1 MVKWQQ
7 DRLQEKGIRMT
18 IRKKLW
24 LHSFLSLIAA
34 MLLMGFI
41 IVNMLSIQAT
51 NKNIVPVLLTIERL
65 EASMKSAKQSLN
77 NAAYNMTEGN
87 KQEVL
92 AQIETTEKL
101 INKLEKSLK
110 QKEFLA
116 LLAKAKQK
124 FADVHT
130 ESLAALDHRNASE
143 ARRQAMRIEGA
154 INDIYTLQLYINDY
168 YNELQRDL
176 QGQIHFVIWTA
187 VISSIALIVLSGA
200 ISLRLTRSIT
210 NPLKRLANNAA
221 EIAGGNLLVAR
232 IDYKHN
238 DELGALNVAFHT
250 MVEELKRLLR
260 SVEVASQ
267 QVETFAKEIEADN
280 QMLTEI
286 NRQVAVSTN
295 ELSAGAQSIS
305 EELQQAVQ
313 QIEKMDDTFAKT
325 AERTKQTAHYSE
337 AAVEAIQHGQQAIER
352 QLHAIRESNA
362 AMLSI
367 EEATNKF
374 ASYAANIEQ
383 MAKAV
388 SHIAEQTNLLALN
401 AAIEAAR
408 AGEAGKGF
416 AVVADEVRKLAEQSA
431 QATKQI
437 FETVSLIKHG
447 IASVS
452 AAVAQGVKIT
462 KQQSQS
468 IETTTKAFAE
478 IEGKVAGI
486 SADIQALAVNMTTS
500 KQLEEKVLQNVESI
514 SAVVEQ
520 SAAGSE
526 EIAASMAEQLTAF
539 EKMVEKAAKLRQL
552 TDELHEVM
560 AKFRME

>member
-1 MVKWQQ
+1 M
-7 DRLQEKGIRMT
+7 MT

-24 LHSFLSLIAA
+24 LHSFLSLIASII
-34 MLLMGFI
+34 LMGFI
-41 IVNMLSIQAT
+41 IGNMLSIEAT
-51 NKNIVPVLLTIERL
+51 NKDIVPVLLTVEKL

-92 AQIETTEKL
+92 TQIETTEKL
-101 INKLEKSLK
+101 ISKLEKSLK
-110 QKEFLA
+110 QKEFHA

-124 FADVHT
+124 FAEVHT
-130 ESLAALDHRNASE
+130 ESLDALEHRDASE
-143 ARRQAMRIEGA
+143 TRRQAMRIEGA
-154 INDIYTLQLYINDY
+154 INDIYTLQLYTNDY

-176 QGQIHFVIWTA
+176 QAQIRFVIWTA
-187 VISSIALIVLSGA
+187 MFGSIALIVLSGA
-200 ISLRLTRSIT
+200 VSLRLTRSIT
-210 NPLKRLANNAA
+210 NPLRQLAKNAT
-221 EIAGGNLLVAR
+221 EIAGGNLLVER
-232 IDYKHN
+232 IDYKRD
-238 DELGALNVAFHT
+238 DELGALNTAFHT
-250 MVEELKRLLR
+250 MVDELKRLLR

-267 QVETFAKEIEADN
+267 QVETFAKEIETDN
-280 QMLTEI
+280 KMLMEI
-286 NRQVAVSTN
+286 NRQVALSTN

-313 QIEKMDDTFAKT
+313 QIEKIDDTFAKT
-325 AERTKQTAHYSE
+325 VERTEQTAHYSE
-337 AAVEAIQHGQQAIER
+337 AAVKAIQHGQKAIEQQVR
-352 QLHAIRESNA
+352 FIRESNEA
-362 AMLSI
+362 TLSI
-367 EEATNKF
+367 EQATNEF
-374 ASYAANIEQ
+374 MSYAANIEQ

-388 SHIAEQTNLLALN
+388 SDMAEQTNLLALN

-416 AVVADEVRKLAEQSA
+416 AVVAEEVRKLAEQSA

-437 FETVSLIKHG
+437 FETVSHIKRG
-447 IASVS
+447 VASVS
-452 AAVAQGVKIT
+452 EAVARGVNIAE
-462 KQQSQS
+462 QQSQS
-468 IETTTKAFAE
+468 IEMTTEAFAE

-486 SADIQALAVNMTTS
+486 SANIQALVDDVAIS

-526 EIAASMAEQLTAF
+526 EIAASMSEQLTAF
-539 EKMVEKAAKLRQL
+539 ENMVEKVTKLRQL

>member
-1 MVKWQQ
+1 M
-7 DRLQEKGIRMT
+7 MT

-24 LHSFLSLIAA
+24 LHSFLSLIASII
-34 MLLMGFI
+34 LMGFI
-41 IVNMLSIQAT
+41 IGNMLSIEAT
-51 NKNIVPVLLTIERL
+51 NKDIIPVLLTVEKL

-92 AQIETTEKL
+92 TQIETTEKL
-101 INKLEKSLK
+101 ISKLEKSLK
-110 QKEFLA
+110 QKEFRA

-124 FADVHT
+124 FAEVHT
-130 ESLAALDHRNASE
+130 ESLDALEHRDASE
-143 ARRQAMRIEGA
+143 TRRQAMRIEGA
-154 INDIYTLQLYINDY
+154 INDIYTLQLYTNDY

-176 QGQIHFVIWTA
+176 QAQIRFVIWTA
-187 VISSIALIVLSGA
+187 MFGSIALIVLSGA
-200 ISLRLTRSIT
+200 VSLRLTRSIT
-210 NPLKRLANNAA
+210 NPLRQLAKNAT
-221 EIAGGNLLVAR
+221 EIAGGNLLVER
-232 IDYKHN
+232 IDYKRD
-238 DELGALNVAFHT
+238 DELGALNTAFHT
-250 MVEELKRLLR
+250 MVDELKRLLR

-267 QVETFAKEIEADN
+267 QVETFAKEIETDN
-280 QMLTEI
+280 KMLMEI
-286 NRQVAVSTN
+286 NRQVALSTN

-313 QIEKMDDTFAKT
+313 QIEKIDDTFAKT
-325 AERTKQTAHYSE
+325 VERTEQTAHYSE
-337 AAVEAIQHGQQAIER
+337 AAVKAIQHGQKAIEQQVR
-352 QLHAIRESNA
+352 FIRESNEA
-362 AMLSI
+362 TLSI
-367 EEATNKF
+367 EQATNEF
-374 ASYAANIEQ
+374 MSYAANIEQ

-388 SHIAEQTNLLALN
+388 SDMAEQTNLLALN

-416 AVVADEVRKLAEQSA
+416 AVVAEEVRKLAEQSA

-437 FETVSLIKHG
+437 FETVSHIKRG
-447 IASVS
+447 VASVS
-452 AAVAQGVKIT
+452 EAVARGVNIAE
-462 KQQSQS
+462 QQSQS
-468 IETTTKAFAE
+468 IEMTTEAFAE

-486 SADIQALAVNMTTS
+486 SANIQALVDDVAIS

-526 EIAASMAEQLTAF
+526 EIAASMSEQLTAF
-539 EKMVEKAAKLRQL
+539 ENMVEKVTKLRQL

>member
-1 MVKWQQ
+1 
-7 DRLQEKGIRMT
+7 MT
-18 IRKKLW
+18 IRRKLW
-24 LHSFLSLIAA
+24 LHSFLSLIASTV
-34 MLLMGFI
+34 LMGFI

-51 NKNIVPVLLTIERL
+51 NKDIVPVLLTIEKL

-101 INKLEKSLK
+101 IGELEKSLK
-110 QKEFLA
+110 QKEFRV
-116 LLAKAKQK
+116 LLEKAKQK
-124 FADVHT
+124 FAEVHNA
-130 ESLAALDHRNASE
+130 SLAALEHRDVSE

-154 INDIYTLQLYINDY
+154 VNDIYTLQLYTNDY
-168 YNELQRDL
+168 YKELQRDL
-176 QGQIHFVIWTA
+176 QAQIRFVIWTA
-187 VISSIALIVLSGA
+187 VIGSIALIVVSGA
-200 ISLRLTRSIT
+200 MSLRLTRSIT
-210 NPLKRLANNAA
+210 NPLKQLAHNAV
-221 EIAGGNLLVAR
+221 EIAGGNLLVER
-232 IDYKHN
+232 IDYKQN

-260 SVEVASQ
+260 SVEVVSQ
-267 QVETFAKEIEADN
+267 QVETFAKEIETEN
-280 QMLTEI
+280 KMLTEI
-286 NRQVAVSTN
+286 NRQVALSTN

-325 AERTKQTAHYSE
+325 AERTEQTAHYSE
-337 AAVEAIQHGQQAIER
+337 TAVEAIQHGQKAMEQ
-352 QLHAIRESNA
+352 QMHFIRESNEA
-362 AMLSI
+362 TLSI
-367 EEATNKF
+367 EQATNEF
-374 ASYAANIEQ
+374 TSYAANIEQ
-383 MAKAV
+383 MAKVV
-388 SHIAEQTNLLALN
+388 SDIAEQTNLLALN

-416 AVVADEVRKLAEQSA
+416 AVVAEEVRKLAEQSA

-447 IASVS
+447 ISTVS
-452 AAVAQGVKIT
+452 ETVARAVKIAE
-462 KQQSQS
+462 QQSQS

-478 IEGKVAGI
+478 IEDKVAGI
-486 SADIQALAVNMTTS
+486 SADIQALVDDVIMS

-539 EKMVEKAAKLRQL
+539 EKMVEKVTKLRQL

>member
-1 MVKWQQ
+1 
-7 DRLQEKGIRMT
+7 MT
-18 IRKKLW
+18 IRRKLW
-24 LHSFLSLIAA
+24 LHSFLSLIASII
-34 MLLMGFI
+34 LMGFI
-41 IVNMLSIQAT
+41 IANMLSIQAT
-51 NKNIVPVLLTIERL
+51 NKDIVPVLLTVEKL

-77 NAAYNMTEGN
+77 NAAYSMTEGN

-92 AQIETTEKL
+92 TQIEATEKL
-101 INKLEKSLK
+101 IGKLEKSLK
-110 QKEFLA
+110 QKEFRS

-130 ESLAALDHRNASE
+130 KSIAALEHRDASE

-154 INDIYTLQLYINDY
+154 VNDVYTLQLYANDY
-168 YNELQRDL
+168 YKELQRDL

-187 VISSIALIVLSGA
+187 VIGSIALIVLSGA

-221 EIAGGNLLVAR
+221 EIAGGNLLVER
-232 IDYKHN
+232 IDYKQN

-260 SVEVASQ
+260 SVEVVSQ
-267 QVETFAKEIEADN
+267 KVETFAKEIEADN

-286 NRQVAVSTN
+286 NQQVALSTN

-337 AAVEAIQHGQQAIER
+337 AAVEAIQHGQKAMEQQMHFIC
-352 QLHAIRESNA
+352 ESN
-362 AMLSI
+362 
-367 EEATNKF
+367 EATLLIEKATNEF
-374 ASYAANIEQ
+374 TSYAVNIEQ

-388 SHIAEQTNLLALN
+388 SDIAEQTNLLALN

-437 FETVSLIKHG
+437 FETVSLIKQG
-447 IASVS
+447 ISSVS
-452 AAVAQGVKIT
+452 AAVAQGVKIAE
-462 KQQSQS
+462 QQSQT
-468 IETTTKAFAE
+468 IETTTRAFAE

-486 SADIQALAVNMTTS
+486 SADIQALVDSVSMS

-539 EKMVEKAAKLRQL
+539 EKMVEKVTKLRQL

-560 AKFRME
+560 TKFRME

>member
-1 MVKWQQ
+1 
-7 DRLQEKGIRMT
+7 MT
-18 IRKKLW
+18 IRRKLW
-24 LHSFLSLIAA
+24 IHSFFSLIASII
-34 MLLMGFI
+34 LMGFI
-41 IVNMLSIQAT
+41 IANMLSIQAT
-51 NKNIVPVLLTIERL
+51 NKDMVPVLLTVEKL
-65 EASMKSAKQSLN
+65 KASMESVKQSLN

-87 KQEVL
+87 KQEVIVQTK
-92 AQIETTEKL
+92 ATMQFIS
-101 INKLEKSLK
+101 KLEKSLK
-110 QKEFLA
+110 QKEFRF

-124 FADVHT
+124 FAEVHT
-130 ESLAALDHRNASE
+130 ASLAALDRRDASE
-143 ARRQAMRIEGA
+143 IRRQAMRIEGA
-154 INDIYTLQLYINDY
+154 VNDIYTLQLYTNDY
-168 YNELQRDL
+168 YNELLRDL
-176 QGQIHFVIWTA
+176 QGQIRFVIWTA
-187 VISSIALIVLSGA
+187 VIGSIALIVLSGA

-210 NPLKRLANNAA
+210 NPLKQLANNASKIA
-221 EIAGGNLLVAR
+221 EGNLLVER
-232 IDYKHN
+232 IDYKQN
-238 DELGALNVAFHT
+238 DELGALNAAFHT

-260 SVEVASQ
+260 SVETVSQ

-280 QMLTEI
+280 KTLTEI
-286 NRQVAVSTN
+286 NRQVALSTN

-337 AAVEAIQHGQQAIER
+337 TVVEAIQHGQKAMEQ
-352 QLHAIRESNA
+352 QMHFIRESN
-362 AMLSI
+362 
-367 EEATNKF
+367 EATLLIEQATNEF
-374 ASYAANIEQ
+374 TSYAANIEQ

-388 SHIAEQTNLLALN
+388 SEIAEQTNLLALN

-416 AVVADEVRKLAEQSA
+416 AVVAEEVRKLAEQSA

-437 FETVSLIKHG
+437 FETVSHIKRG
-447 IASVS
+447 IASVAS
-452 AAVAQGVKIT
+452 AVVQGVKIAE
-462 KQQSQS
+462 QQSQT
-468 IETTTKAFAE
+468 IETTTKAFSE
-478 IEGKVAGI
+478 IEDKVAGI
-486 SADIQALAVNMTTS
+486 SVDIQALVDGVNMS

-539 EKMVEKAAKLRQL
+539 EKMVEKVTKLRQL
-552 TDELHEVM
+552 TDEMHEVM

>member
-1 MVKWQQ
+1 M
-7 DRLQEKGIRMT
+7 MT

-24 LHSFLSLIAA
+24 LHSFLSLIASII
-34 MLLMGFI
+34 LMGFI
-41 IVNMLSIQAT
+41 IGNMLSIEAT
-51 NKNIVPVLLTIERL
+51 NKDIVPVLLTVEKL

-92 AQIETTEKL
+92 TQIETTEKL
-101 INKLEKSLK
+101 ISKLEKSLK
-110 QKEFLA
+110 QKEFRA

-124 FADVHT
+124 FAEVHT
-130 ESLAALDHRNASE
+130 ESLTALDHRDASE

-154 INDIYTLQLYINDY
+154 INDIYTLQLYTNDY

-176 QGQIHFVIWTA
+176 QAQIRFVIWTA
-187 VISSIALIVLSGA
+187 MFSSIALIVLSGA
-200 ISLRLTRSIT
+200 VSLRLTRSIT
-210 NPLKRLANNAA
+210 NPLRQLAKNAT
-221 EIAGGNLLVAR
+221 EIAGGNLLVER
-232 IDYKHN
+232 IDYKRD
-238 DELGALNVAFHT
+238 DELGALNTAFHT
-250 MVEELKRLLR
+250 MVDELKRLLR

-267 QVETFAKEIEADN
+267 QVETFAKEIETDN
-280 QMLTEI
+280 KMLMEI
-286 NRQVAVSTN
+286 NRQVALSTN

-313 QIEKMDDTFAKT
+313 QIEKIDDTFAKT
-325 AERTKQTAHYSE
+325 VERTEQTAHYSE
-337 AAVEAIQHGQQAIER
+337 AAVKAIQHGQKAIEQQVR
-352 QLHAIRESNA
+352 FIRESNEA
-362 AMLSI
+362 TLSI
-367 EEATNKF
+367 EQATNEF
-374 ASYAANIEQ
+374 MSYAANIEQ

-388 SHIAEQTNLLALN
+388 SDMAEQTNLLALN

-416 AVVADEVRKLAEQSA
+416 AVVAEEVRKLAEQSA

-447 IASVS
+447 VS
-452 AAVAQGVKIT
+452 TVSGAVAQAVKIAE
-462 KQQSQS
+462 QQSQS

-478 IEGKVAGI
+478 IEDKVAGI
-486 SADIQALAVNMTTS
+486 SADIQALVDDVITS

-526 EIAASMAEQLTAF
+526 EIAASMSEQLTAF
-539 EKMVEKAAKLRQL
+539 EKMVEKVTKLRQL

>member
-1 MVKWQQ
+1 
-7 DRLQEKGIRMT
+7 
-18 IRKKLW
+18 
-24 LHSFLSLIAA
+24 
-34 MLLMGFI
+34 
-41 IVNMLSIQAT
+41 
-51 NKNIVPVLLTIERL
+51 
-65 EASMKSAKQSLN
+65 
-77 NAAYNMTEGN
+77 
-87 KQEVL
+87 
-92 AQIETTEKL
+92 
-101 INKLEKSLK
+101 
-110 QKEFLA
+110 
-116 LLAKAKQK
+116 
-124 FADVHT
+124 
-130 ESLAALDHRNASE
+130 
-143 ARRQAMRIEGA
+143 
-154 INDIYTLQLYINDY
+154 
-168 YNELQRDL
+168 
-176 QGQIHFVIWTA
+176 
-187 VISSIALIVLSGA
+187 
-200 ISLRLTRSIT
+200 
-210 NPLKRLANNAA
+210 
-221 EIAGGNLLVAR
+221 
-232 IDYKHN
+232 
-238 DELGALNVAFHT
+238 
-250 MVEELKRLLR
+250 MVEELKKLLR
-260 SVEVASQ
+260 SVEVVSQ

-286 NRQVAVSTN
+286 NRQVALSTN

-313 QIEKMDDTFAKT
+313 LIEQMDDTFTKT
-325 AERTKQTAHYSE
+325 AERTEQTARYSE
-337 AAVEAIQHGQQAIER
+337 AAVEAIQHGQQAMEK

-374 ASYAANIEQ
+374 MSYAANIEQ

-388 SHIAEQTNLLALN
+388 SDIAKQTNLLALN

-447 IASVS
+447 ISSVS
-452 AAVAQGVKIT
+452 AAVAQGVTIAE
-462 KQQSQS
+462 QQSQS

-478 IEGKVAGI
+478 IEDKVAGI
-486 SADIQALAVNMTTS
+486 SADIQVLAVNMATS

-526 EIAASMAEQLTAF
+526 EIAASMSEQLTAF
-539 EKMVEKAAKLRQL
+539 EKMVKKVTKLRQL

>member
-1 MVKWQQ
+1 M
-7 DRLQEKGIRMT
+7 MT

-24 LHSFLSLIAA
+24 LHSFLSLIASII
-34 MLLMGFI
+34 LMGFI
-41 IVNMLSIQAT
+41 IGNMLSIEAT
-51 NKNIVPVLLTIERL
+51 NKDIVPVLLTVEKL

-92 AQIETTEKL
+92 TQIETTEKL
-101 INKLEKSLK
+101 ISKLEKSLK
-110 QKEFLA
+110 QKEFRA

-124 FADVHT
+124 FAEVHT
-130 ESLAALDHRNASE
+130 ESLDALEHRDASE
-143 ARRQAMRIEGA
+143 TRRQAMRIEGA
-154 INDIYTLQLYINDY
+154 INDIYTLQLYTNDY

-176 QGQIHFVIWTA
+176 QAQIRFVIWTA
-187 VISSIALIVLSGA
+187 MFGSIALIVLSGA
-200 ISLRLTRSIT
+200 VSLRLTRSIT
-210 NPLKRLANNAA
+210 NPLRQLAKNAT
-221 EIAGGNLLVAR
+221 EIAGGNLLVER
-232 IDYKHN
+232 IDYKRD
-238 DELGALNVAFHT
+238 DELGALNTAFHT
-250 MVEELKRLLR
+250 MVDELKRLLR

-267 QVETFAKEIEADN
+267 QVETFAKEIETDN
-280 QMLTEI
+280 KMIMEI
-286 NRQVAVSTN
+286 NRQVALSTN

-313 QIEKMDDTFAKT
+313 QIEKIDDTFAKT
-325 AERTKQTAHYSE
+325 VERTEQTAHYSE
-337 AAVEAIQHGQQAIER
+337 AAVKAIQHGQKAIEQQVR
-352 QLHAIRESNA
+352 FIRESNEA
-362 AMLSI
+362 TLSI
-367 EEATNKF
+367 EQATNEF
-374 ASYAANIEQ
+374 MSYAANIEQ

-388 SHIAEQTNLLALN
+388 SDMAEQTNLLALN

-416 AVVADEVRKLAEQSA
+416 AVVAEEVRKLAEQSA

-437 FETVSLIKHG
+437 FETVSHIKRG
-447 IASVS
+447 VASVS
-452 AAVAQGVKIT
+452 EAVARGVNIAE
-462 KQQSQS
+462 QQSQS
-468 IETTTKAFAE
+468 IEMTTEAFAE

-486 SADIQALAVNMTTS
+486 SANIQALVDDVAIS

-526 EIAASMAEQLTAF
+526 EIAASMSEQLTAF
-539 EKMVEKAAKLRQL
+539 ENMVEKVTKLRQL

>member
-1 MVKWQQ
+1 MKWQQ
-7 DRLQEKGIRMT
+7 DREKGITMT
-18 IRKKLW
+18 IRNKLW
-24 LHSFLSLIAA
+24 LHSFLSLLASII
-34 MLLMGFI
+34 LMGFI

-51 NKNIVPVLLTIERL
+51 NKDMVPVLLTVERL
-65 EASMKSAKQSLN
+65 ESSMKSAKQSLN

-92 AQIETTEKL
+92 TQIEATEKL
-101 INKLEKSLK
+101 ISKLEKSLK
-110 QKEFLA
+110 QKEFRA

-124 FADVHT
+124 FAEVHT
-130 ESLAALDHRNASE
+130 ESLTALDRRDASE

-154 INDIYTLQLYINDY
+154 INDIYTLQLYTNDY
-168 YNELQRDL
+168 YNELQHNL
-176 QGQIHFVIWTA
+176 QGQIRFIIWTA
-187 VISSIALIVLSGA
+187 IIGSIALIVLSGV

-210 NPLKRLANNAA
+210 NPLKRLANNAV
-221 EIAGGNLLVAR
+221 EIAGGNLLVER
-232 IDYKHN
+232 IDYKQN
-238 DELGALNVAFHT
+238 DELGALNVAFDT

-260 SVEVASQ
+260 SVEVVSQ
-267 QVETFAKEIEADN
+267 QVEIFAKEIEADD
-280 QMLTEI
+280 QMLMEI

-305 EELQQAVQ
+305 EDLQQAVQ
-313 QIEKMDDTFAKT
+313 LIEQMDDTFMKT
-325 AERTKQTAHYSE
+325 AERTEQTARYSE
-337 AAVEAIQHGQQAIER
+337 AAVEAIQHGQQAMEK

-374 ASYAANIEQ
+374 MSYAANIEQ

-388 SHIAEQTNLLALN
+388 SDIAKQTNLLALN

-447 IASVS
+447 ISSVS
-452 AAVAQGVKIT
+452 AAVAQGVTIAE
-462 KQQSQS
+462 QQSQS

-478 IEGKVAGI
+478 IEDKVAGI
-486 SADIQALAVNMTTS
+486 SADIQALVVNMATS

-526 EIAASMAEQLTAF
+526 EIAASMSEQLTAF
-539 EKMVEKAAKLRQL
+539 EKMVEKVTKLRQL

>member
-7 DRLQEKGIRMT
+7 DREKGITMT
-18 IRKKLW
+18 IRNKLW
-24 LHSFLSLIAA
+24 LHSFLSLIASII
-34 MLLMGFI
+34 LMGFI

-51 NKNIVPVLLTIERL
+51 NKDMVPVLLTVERL
-65 EASMKSAKQSLN
+65 ESSMKSAKQSLN

-92 AQIETTEKL
+92 TQIEATEKL
-101 INKLEKSLK
+101 ISKLEKSLK
-110 QKEFLA
+110 QKEFRA

-124 FADVHT
+124 FAEVHT
-130 ESLAALDHRNASE
+130 ESLTALDRRDASE

-154 INDIYTLQLYINDY
+154 INDIYTLQLYTNDY

-187 VISSIALIVLSGA
+187 IIGSIALIVLSGA
-200 ISLRLTRSIT
+200 TSLRLTRSIT
-210 NPLKRLANNAA
+210 NPLKQLANNAV
-221 EIAGGNLLVAR
+221 EIAGGNLLVER
-232 IDYKHN
+232 IDYKQN
-238 DELGALNVAFHT
+238 DELGALNVAFDT
-250 MVEELKRLLR
+250 MVEELKKLLR
-260 SVEVASQ
+260 SVEVVSQ

-286 NRQVAVSTN
+286 NRQVALSTN

-313 QIEKMDDTFAKT
+313 LIEQMDDTFTKT
-325 AERTKQTAHYSE
+325 AERTEQTARYSE
-337 AAVEAIQHGQQAIER
+337 AAVEAIQHGQQAMEK

-374 ASYAANIEQ
+374 MSYAANIEQ

-388 SHIAEQTNLLALN
+388 SDIAKQTNLLALN

-447 IASVS
+447 ISSVS
-452 AAVAQGVKIT
+452 AAVAQGVTIAE
-462 KQQSQS
+462 QQSQS

-486 SADIQALAVNMTTS
+486 SADIQALVVNMATS

-526 EIAASMAEQLTAF
+526 EIAASMSEQLTAF
-539 EKMVEKAAKLRQL
+539 EKMVEKVTKLRQL